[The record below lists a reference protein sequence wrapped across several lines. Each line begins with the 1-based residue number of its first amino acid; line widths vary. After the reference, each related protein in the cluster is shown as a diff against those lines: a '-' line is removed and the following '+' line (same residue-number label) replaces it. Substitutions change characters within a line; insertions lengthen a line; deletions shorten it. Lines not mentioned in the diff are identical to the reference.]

1 MPNNE
6 NIIDYLYDKK
16 VEDKNFSLEDVE
28 LDRLQNEVTTVDK
41 AISKFIN
48 KRVHPKSRDRLRKL
62 LIEYSNA
69 IFVSI
74 ARENQLYYKY
84 GYADGVKT
92 IIDSLSA
99 K

>member
-16 VEDKNFSLEDVE
+16 IEDKKFSLEDAE
-28 LDRLQNEVTTVDK
+28 LDQLQHQVTIADK
-41 AISKFIN
+41 AISKFID
-48 KRVHPKSRDRLRKL
+48 KRVHPKSRYKLRKL

-84 GYADGVKT
+84 GFVDGVKT
-92 IIDSLSA
+92 IIDSFSA

>member
-16 VEDKNFSLEDVE
+16 IEDKKFNLEDAE
-28 LDRLQNEVTTVDK
+28 LDQLQHQVTIVDK
-41 AISKFIN
+41 AISKFIK
-48 KRVHPKSRDRLRKL
+48 KRVHPKSRDKL
-62 LIEYSNA
+62 QNLLLEYSTTA
-69 IFVSI
+69 FASI
-74 ARENQLYYKY
+74 SKQNQLYYKQ
-84 GYADGVKT
+84 GYADGIKT